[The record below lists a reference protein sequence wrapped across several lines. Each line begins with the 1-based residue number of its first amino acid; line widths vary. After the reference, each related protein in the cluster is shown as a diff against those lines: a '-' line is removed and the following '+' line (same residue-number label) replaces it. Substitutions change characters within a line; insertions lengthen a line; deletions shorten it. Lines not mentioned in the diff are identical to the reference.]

1 MPPMS
6 KDLGVDVTALT
17 GVTQDSRKVKEGYLF
32 AALQG
37 VGSDGRDYIPQA
49 VLAGASVI
57 LTDNTVALELAQG
70 KQLVTSDNPRKS
82 FAHIV
87 SEFYDAQPS
96 RIVAVTGT
104 NGKSSVVHFANQL
117 WRAINEKSAYIG
129 TLSGGMTTPDPVALH
144 ELLAEHK
151 EEGVTH
157 LALEASS
164 HGLEQYRMDGVHV
177 DVAAFT
183 SFSQDHLDY
192 HADMEDYLSAKARL
206 FSELLEEGGT
216 AVLNAD
222 IPEYTALTEVCA
234 QRGVNV
240 ISYGK
245 NGHEL
250 KLLSREIDGVSQK
263 IEINL
268 FGRDYSLT
276 LPLVGEFQ
284 VMNVLCALGCVL
296 SEYSADEDKISAVL
310 SAVENLQGV
319 PGRLQHVVSE
329 DGSHNAYIDYAHTPD
344 ALENVLK
351 ALRPHT
357 RGRLICMFG
366 CGGDRDK
373 AKRPL
378 MGMAAANGADV
389 VVVTD
394 DNPRSEN
401 PVDIRKQI
409 LDPISPNA
417 VKLYE
422 VNERRSAIEF
432 SVRQLQPND
441 ILLVAG
447 KGHEQGQIFDGFI
460 EPFDDVCEVE
470 TALRKKE
477 VLND

>member
-1 MPPMS
+1 MS
-6 KDLGVDVTALT
+6 PTSVDLGIEISALS
-17 GVTQDSRKVKEGYLF
+17 GVTQDSRKVKKGYLF

-37 VGSDGRDYIPQA
+37 VGSNGRDYIPQA
-49 VLAGASVI
+49 LLAGASII
-57 LTDNTVALELAQG
+57 LSDKTVSPDDVQG
-70 KQLVTSDNPRKS
+70 AQLVTSDNPRKN

-87 SEFYDAQPS
+87 SEYYNLKPS

-104 NGKSSVVHFANQL
+104 NGKSSVVHFADPL
-117 WRAINEKSAYIG
+117 WRAAKEQGAFIG
-129 TLSGGMTTPDPVALH
+129 TLSGGMTTPDPVSLH
-144 ELLAEHK
+144 ETLSAQEK
-151 EEGVTH
+151 DGITH
-157 LALEASS
+157 FALEASS
-164 HGLEQYRMDGVHV
+164 HGLEQYRMDGVRV

-192 HADMEDYLSAKARL
+192 HADMNEYLAAKERL
-206 FSELLEEGGT
+206 FSELLEEDGV

-222 IPEYTALTEVCA
+222 IAEYVHLYDICQ
-234 QRGVNV
+234 QRGIQVV
-240 ISYGK
+240 SYGE
-245 NGHEL
+245 GGDDIQL
-250 KLLSREIDGVSQK
+250 ISREVDGVSQK
-263 IEINL
+263 IEIKL
-268 FGRDYSLT
+268 FGQNYTLR

-296 SEYSADEDKISAVL
+296 SEYKSGDAKISAVL
-310 SAVENLQGV
+310 NAVEKLHGV
-319 PGRLQHVVSE
+319 PGRLQHVTSL
-329 DGSHNAYIDYAHTPD
+329 DKKYNAYIDYAHTPD
-344 ALENVLK
+344 ALDNVLK
-351 ALRPHT
+351 ALRPHVK
-357 RGRLICMFG
+357 GRLICVFG
-366 CGGDRDK
+366 CGGDRDR

-378 MGMAAANGADV
+378 MGMAAQNGADIV
-389 VVVTD
+389 IVTD

-409 LDPISPNA
+409 LDLMPLPA

-470 TALRKKE
+470 AALRKKE